1 MTMEY
6 LRALNKCC
14 SNGLKLYDI
23 DDDVDD
29 DNIREDDLA
38 MVIKRAKITKIT
50 AFLLMFLSMAIKK
63 FIDFQLD
70 K

>member
-1 MTMEY
+1 MEY

-23 DDDVDD
+23 DDDDVDD